1 MNWPWRMPREW
12 PWATPY
18 PLPRDTS
25 SALAA
30 EGHCDNFGL
39 LLERYLAFGSNRG
52 QVQLVRELAD
62 RSALVPDFT
71 KQKELVDAYSARW
84 RKMAEE
90 IGAITFSARS
100 QWRVIVGLGTNDI
113 LEGGIVLHP
122 VFGFPVLPATSLK
135 GVTRAYARW
144 VLERPEEELDA
155 LLGMV
160 DEDESRCGDLVFLE
174 GSPVTPPVLERD
186 VINPIFGPYYRDS
199 KTPPA
204 SYLSPQ
210 PIFFLRSAP
219 AALTSSAS
227 RVSAATK
234 QQQRKGPVG
243 SKERW
248 STWESA
254 RRPRQVMGT
263 GSSTDDGVRVTVSGA
278 VKALYC
284 KASPAGHSLPALR
297 AHAREAAKVS

>member
-1 MNWPWRMPREW
+1 MIWPWRMPRES

-25 SALAA
+25 QALLA
-30 EGHCDNFGL
+30 EGHCENFGL

-84 RKMAEE
+84 RNLAEE
-90 IGAITFSARS
+90 MGAITFSARP
-100 QWRVIVGLGTNDI
+100 QWRVIMGLGTNDI

-122 VFGFPVLPATSLK
+122 IFGFPILPATSLK
-135 GVTRAYARW
+135 GVSRAYAQW
-144 VLERPEEELDA
+144 VLERPEQELDA

-186 VINPIFGPYYRDS
+186 VVNPIFGPYYRDFENAAS
-199 KTPPA
+199 ELSVSPA
-204 SYLSPQ
+204 NLLPGAERGQLLPVRRGQSERRPNSGTARGRL
-210 PIFFLRSAP
+210 
-219 AALTSSAS
+219 AS
-227 RVSAATK
+227 RSPD
-234 QQQRKGPVG
+234 RPG
-243 SKERW
+243 SG
-248 STWESA
+248 
-254 RRPRQVMGT
+254 RQVRGRLRVLDPRVRKRCREPKNDSIV
-263 GSSTDDGVRVTVSGA
+263 GDDHGLTDDPWA
-278 VKALYC
+278 
-284 KASPAGHSLPALR
+284 
-297 AHAREAAKVS
+297 